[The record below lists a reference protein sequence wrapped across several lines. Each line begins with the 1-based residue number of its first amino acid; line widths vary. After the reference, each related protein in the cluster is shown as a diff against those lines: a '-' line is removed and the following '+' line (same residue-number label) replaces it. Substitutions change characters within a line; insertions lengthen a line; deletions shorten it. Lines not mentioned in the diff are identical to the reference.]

1 MVTVGSDHA
10 MRGLR
15 IVCWGEETTDRSHR
29 IVIGGDVIVFRENV
43 TSCRWAATVVA
54 SPLGSTWG
62 PLTTWRKNHALM
74 GRPRHAVAE
83 RRMPVTAAAS
93 ISSDSVVVI
102 KREETMIGR
111 PEEAMRET
119 RTSCRDEATT

>member
-1 MVTVGSDHA
+1 V
-10 MRGLR
+10 
-15 IVCWGEETTDRSHR
+15 
-29 IVIGGDVIVFRENV
+29 IVIRENV
-43 TSCRWAATVVA
+43 AWCRWAATVVT
-54 SPLGSTWG
+54 SPLGSTRG
-62 PLTTWRKNHALM
+62 SLTTWRKDHALV
-74 GRPRHAVAE
+74 GLPRHAVAE

-119 RTSCRDEATT
+119 RTSCRDESMT